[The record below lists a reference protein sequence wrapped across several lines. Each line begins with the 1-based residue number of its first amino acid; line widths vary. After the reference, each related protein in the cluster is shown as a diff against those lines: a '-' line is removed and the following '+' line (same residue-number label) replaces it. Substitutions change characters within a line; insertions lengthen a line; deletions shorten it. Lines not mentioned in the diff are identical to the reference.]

1 MCYQVSHGTS
11 HWTLYEISHGVI
23 PLDFPWNG
31 PRDFPS
37 DVPLDIPWKI
47 PRDVPSHGIPHGGY
61 PPYFPGDTKFRNS
74 DYDRALGVR
83 SCEIPITNADARK
96 LVSWNSDS
104 DSEWLQKVR
113 SLGICCRR
121 ESRQKNSHYLFP
133 RLTFRPGNCFGSL

>member
-83 SCEIPITNADARK
+83 SYKIPIPNAGVPE
-96 LVSWNSDS
+96 LVTCNSNSHSNSDS
-104 DSEWLQKVR
+104 EFEIPWIFCPRRASTR
-113 SLGICCRR
+113 SKK
-121 ESRQKNSHYLFP
+121 KNVLNP
-133 RLTFRPGNCFGSL
+133 RSKFL